1 MPVASNSYLV
11 SFPPED
17 TSADSPVQSSL
28 VQVIQTHSQVLVQH
42 EETWWGGKEPELSV
56 TQFQGAPFTLS
67 FSANKLELAISSHF
81 FVLSAQM

>member
-1 MPVASNSYLV
+1 MPVASNPYLV

-17 TSADSPVQSSL
+17 TSSDSPVQSSL

-42 EETWWGGKEPELSV
+42 EETWGGGAKEPELSV

-67 FSANKLELAISSHF
+67 FSANKMELAIS
-81 FVLSAQM
+81 